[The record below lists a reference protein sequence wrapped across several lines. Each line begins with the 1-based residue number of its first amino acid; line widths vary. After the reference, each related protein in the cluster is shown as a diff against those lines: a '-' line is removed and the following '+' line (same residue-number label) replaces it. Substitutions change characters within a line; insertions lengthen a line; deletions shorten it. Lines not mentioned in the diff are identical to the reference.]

1 MTPMM
6 SLFLRLLLALAL
18 LLVLWSV
25 TDYSMAA
32 TWGLPPCLS

>member
-6 SLFLRLLLALAL
+6 NLFLRLMLALAL

-32 TWGLPPCLS
+32 TGPLAPCLP